1 MQYVHPETG
10 KLYSGTQVEM
20 MMKSAAKTLRSIRQ
34 YHCQKLATYIDNR
47 AAGIAYAAH
56 ALDVALADLTPQFSK
71 SQVSR
76 GCLLLRLLD
85 ELKKQKNIQPHQK
98 KYPFFQALFY
108 NLQQEM
114 GKKLNELLDSINEL
128 LEKRYRA
135 SSAIEGFNSVLRP
148 YLYLRKGV
156 NQGFLELFKAWYNL
170 KTRRQGRYKGTSAHE
185 CISGQKVD
193 DWLSMIGYPPS
204 TSLH

>member
-1 MQYVHPETG
+1 MTSTG
-10 KLYSGTQVEM
+10 
-20 MMKSAAKTLRSIRQ
+20 
-34 YHCQKLATYIDNR
+34 H
-47 AAGIAYAAH
+47 
-56 ALDVALADLTPQFSK
+56 
-71 SQVSR
+71 
-76 GCLLLRLLD
+76 
-85 ELKKQKNIQPHQK
+85 
-98 KYPFFQALFY
+98 

-114 GKKLNELLDSINEL
+114 GEKLNNLLDSIKAL

-156 NQGFLELFKAWYNL
+156 SQNFLELFKAWYNL
-170 KTRRQGRYKGTSAHE
+170 RIRRQGRYRGTSAHE

-204 TSLH
+204 SSLH